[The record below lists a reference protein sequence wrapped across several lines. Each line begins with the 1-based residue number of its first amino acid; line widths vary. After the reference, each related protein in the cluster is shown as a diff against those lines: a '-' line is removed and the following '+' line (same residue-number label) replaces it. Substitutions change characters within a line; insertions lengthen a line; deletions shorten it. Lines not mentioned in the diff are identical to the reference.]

1 MMAVP
6 HVLPLLVSAFL
17 LVVCALAA
25 LRDVVSRI
33 IPNGYCGLIALGGL
47 LLRLMDGTAILGVA
61 VAGLLFLLLS
71 VCWRLRLLG
80 GGDVKLLA
88 ACALAVPPAQLG
100 AVLFITATSGA
111 ILGLIYLA
119 ARQRVPPPAPQGL
132 QPRPAWRLIRALRL
146 EQWRLHRGGP
156 LPYAVAI
163 ASGFGATLLP
173 ALVR

>member
-1 MMAVP
+1 MTVP
-6 HVLPLLVSAFL
+6 HVLPLLVSAFI

-47 LLRLMDGTAILGVA
+47 LLRLMDGTAVRGVTA
-61 VAGLLFLLLS
+61 ASFLFLLLS
-71 VCWRLRLLG
+71 LCWRLRVLG

-88 ACALAVPPAQLG
+88 ACALAAPPTQLG
-100 AVLFITATSGA
+100 AILFVTAISGA
-111 ILGLIYLA
+111 VLGLIYLV
-119 ARQRVPPPAPQGL
+119 ARRRIPAPA
-132 QPRPAWRLIRALRL
+132 PRRPAWRLMRALRL

-163 ASGFGATLLP
+163 AFGFGATLLP
-173 ALVR
+173 AFVR

>member
-1 MMAVP
+1 MTVP
-6 HVLPLLVSAFL
+6 HVLPLLVSAFI

-47 LLRLMDGTAILGVA
+47 LLRLMDGTAVRGVA
-61 VAGLLFLLLS
+61 AASLLFLLLS
-71 VCWRLRLLG
+71 LCWRLRLLG

-88 ACALAVPPAQLG
+88 ASAVAVPPAQLG
-100 AVLFITATSGA
+100 AILFVTAISGSV
-111 ILGLIYLA
+111 LGLVYLV
-119 ARQRVPPPAPQGL
+119 ARRRVPPPAPR
-132 QPRPAWRLIRALRL
+132 RPAWRLMRALRL

-173 ALVR
+173 AFVR

>member
-1 MMAVP
+1 MIAVP
-6 HVLPLLVSAFL
+6 HVLPLLVSAFI

-47 LLRLMDGTAILGVA
+47 FLRLMDGTAILGVA
-61 VAGLLFLLLS
+61 AASLLFLLLS
-71 VCWRLRLLG
+71 LCWRLRLLG

-88 ACALAVPPAQLG
+88 ACALAVPPAQIG
-100 AVLFITATSGA
+100 AVLFVTAISGA
-111 ILGLIYLA
+111 VLGVPYIV
-119 ARQRVPPPAPQGL
+119 ARRRVPPPRV
-132 QPRPAWRLIRALRL
+132 RPEWRLARALRL

-173 ALVR
+173 AFVR